1 MKKKNQVTQD
11 TPQRDELVELL
22 ANELNKANKD
32 GGKIAYFL
40 DEQEN
45 PAEISDWI
53 STGSS
58 ILDLAISNRPH
69 GGLPVGKMV
78 EFNGLE
84 GTGKS
89 LVSAHVVADTQRKG
103 GVAVVID
110 TENAAAPEF
119 WKSLGVDLSKLL
131 YVQCETV
138 EDIFV
143 FFSNS
148 EVIAY
153 SDLAVMMV
161 GSFWLFLAAFTRE
174 KTAFHDI
181 LFDTRVIYDKK

>member
-1 MKKKNQVTQD
+1 MEFLYPTGFLVIYVMAKKSVIKESG
-11 TPQRDELVELL
+11 QRDELIELL

-69 GGLPVGKMV
+69 GGLPVGKMI

-89 LVSAHVVADTQRKG
+89 LVSAHVVADTHLH
-103 GVAVVID
+103 
-110 TENAAAPEF
+110 
-119 WKSLGVDLSKLL
+119 LG
-131 YVQCETV
+131 QPR
-138 EDIFV
+138 
-143 FFSNS
+143 
-148 EVIAY
+148 
-153 SDLAVMMV
+153 
-161 GSFWLFLAAFTRE
+161 LAAWPGPEGAGR
-174 KTAFHDI
+174 
-181 LFDTRVIYDKK
+181 

>member
-1 MKKKNQVTQD
+1 MAKKNVTKESG
-11 TPQRDELVELL
+11 QRDELVELL

-69 GGLPVGKMV
+69 GGLPVGKMI

-110 TENAAAPEF
+110 TENAAAPSDGDDEAPF
-119 WKSLGVDLSKLL
+119 DVPSKAVPAPSSPTAAKAKGKDSVEQAFDDL
-131 YVQCETV
+131 
-138 EDIFV
+138 F
-143 FFSNS
+143 NS
-148 EVIAY
+148 
-153 SDLAVMMV
+153 
-161 GSFWLFLAAFTRE
+161 
-174 KTAFHDI
+174 
-181 LFDTRVIYDKK
+181 